1 MSGSPRSLGLFSAAA
16 LAAVLFAACSS
27 SASSPAAGSVAGVT
41 EPASVAAPSVEA
53 SAPAS
58 AEASPSAAAS
68 AAASEEAGSPAAR
81 MIEMYALDGSY
92 QNPPIDPTPGT
103 IITFRNLGT
112 QAHELR
118 LIRRNDDATDAQT
131 FEDLSKVKAADL
143 LKFATVVAVLDAA
156 PNAVS
161 DGQITIDQPGDY
173 AVVDFLKTG
182 TAEVPASPDPA
193 MKPDADSNFKDG
205 MFATFT
211 AIEPA
216 AS

>member
-16 LAAVLFAACSS
+16 LAAVLFAACSNT
-27 SASSPAAGSVAGVT
+27 ASSPAGSVGGVT
-41 EPASVAAPSVEA
+41 APASTAPSVAASEP
-53 SAPAS
+53 
-58 AEASPSAAAS
+58 AS
-68 AAASEEAGSPAAR
+68 AAASPSAEAAASPSASAEAGSPAAR

-103 IITFRNLGT
+103 IIALRNLGT

-118 LIRRNDDATDAQT
+118 LLRRNDDATDAQT

-156 PNAVS
+156 PNTAA
-161 DGQITIDQPGDY
+161 DTQITIDQPGDY

-182 TAEVPASPDPA
+182 TTEVPASPDPA
-193 MKPDADSNFKDG
+193 MAPESGSNYSKG
-205 MFATFT
+205 MFTTFT

-216 AS
+216 S

>member
-1 MSGSPRSLGLFSAAA
+1 MSGTPRSLGLFSAAA
-16 LAAVLFAACSS
+16 LAAVLIAACSNTGTS
-27 SASSPAAGSVAGVT
+27 TTAPSVAASA
-41 EPASVAAPSVEA
+41 PASVAAPSVEA
-53 SAPAS
+53 SAPPS

-68 AAASEEAGSPAAR
+68 PAASAEAGSPAAR

-118 LIRRNDDATDAQT
+118 LIRRNDDATDTQT

-161 DGQITIDQPGDY
+161 DGSFTIDQPGDY
-173 AVVDFLKTG
+173 AVVDFLATG

-193 MKPDADSNFKDG
+193 MAPEKDSNYSKG
-205 MFATFT
+205 MFTTFT

-216 AS
+216 S

>member
-1 MSGSPRSLGLFSAAA
+1 
-16 LAAVLFAACSS
+16 
-27 SASSPAAGSVAGVT
+27 
-41 EPASVAAPSVEA
+41 
-53 SAPAS
+53 
-58 AEASPSAAAS
+58 
-68 AAASEEAGSPAAR
+68 

-103 IITFRNLGT
+103 IIAFRNLGT

-118 LIRRNDDATDAQT
+118 LLRRNDDATDTQT

-161 DGQITIDQPGDY
+161 DSKFTIDQPGDY
-173 AVVDFLKTG
+173 AVVDFLATG

-193 MKPDADSNFKDG
+193 MAAAKDSNYSKG
-205 MFATFT
+205 MFTTFT

-216 AS
+216 S